1 MIRKITITV
10 LAALCVSVC
19 PVFASESTKQDAQA
33 AAQQTTTFTAESAVG
48 YALENSLD
56 IKAKQEKIT
65 SCELKEKADAAQRKR
80 VNHTYERTSTA
91 PGINDLNTFLLTS
104 GYVEYADGVQTTIA
118 KRTLAESKY
127 QLKMRVENKF
137 YSCINADKK
146 ITVAKDALDNA
157 NENASIAKEK
167 LDAGVIGSI
176 EAASF
181 DLAVVAAENNYDKAQ
196 KDRDYMYSELKQLM
210 SYPADDTIVLTGTFE
225 RQSMNTTTLET
236 ALSTLDTNAN
246 KLNLDAGL
254 DLQEKLLAR
263 YKSLYTTSMYDYQ
276 AQKAA
281 YAEYEAEYN
290 SNIGQLRLAV
300 ENSYNTMVNTY
311 NQLNYID
318 KAIELKEQQ
327 TEAQRTSYE
336 LGLSTA
342 SQYIT
347 AIQELD
353 DLKLQRVDAELGAY
367 LTSEAYTLTYHASE
381 TEN

>member
-157 NENASIAKEK
+157 NENARIAKEK

-181 DLAVVAAENNYDKAQ
+181 DLAVVAAENNYTSAQ

-210 SYPADDTIVLTGTFE
+210 SYPTDNTIVLTGTFE
-225 RQSMNTTTLET
+225 RQPMNTTTLET

-263 YKSLYTTSMYDYQ
+263 YKSLFTTSMYDYQ
-276 AQKAA
+276 AQKAV